1 MKLDV
6 TEVLKN
12 LNGDDLIEPDVK
24 GEAKPVTLRT
34 IFLNA
39 LMIPVEGD
47 NGVKKVEKYV
57 LAMDIQK
64 NDEVDVTP
72 EQIVLLKGVIEKPY
86 GPVVVGPVF
95 AILNSVE

>member
-1 MKLDV
+1 
-6 TEVLKN
+6 
-12 LNGDDLIEPDVK
+12 
-24 GEAKPVTLRT
+24 
-34 IFLNA
+34 
-39 LMIPVEGD
+39 
-47 NGVKKVEKYV
+47 VEKYV